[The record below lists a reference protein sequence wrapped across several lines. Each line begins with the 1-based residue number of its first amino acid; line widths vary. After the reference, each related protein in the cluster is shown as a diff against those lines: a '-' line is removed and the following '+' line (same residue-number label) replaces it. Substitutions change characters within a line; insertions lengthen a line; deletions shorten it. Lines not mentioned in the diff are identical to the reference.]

1 MYYSLRGKLI
11 FSDETSFA
19 IECGGVGYLCFSTA
33 NTLKRLPKN
42 GEEAFVFT
50 YLNVRE
56 DAMDLFGFH
65 DKKELECF
73 KQLIS
78 VSGVGPK
85 AALAILSRLSP
96 EALAASVAVGDVKSI
111 TQAQG
116 VGPKLAQRVVL
127 ELKNKLKIDL
137 EEAVGILKEEDVVSS
152 QSAGNIGEASAALV
166 SLGYTRSEAQ
176 NALKGADASLST
188 EELIKIGLKKLMS

>member
-1 MYYSLRGKLI
+1 MYYSLKGKII
-11 FSDETSFA
+11 FSDENSFA
-19 IECGGVGYLCFSTA
+19 IECSGVGYMCFATA
-33 NTLKRLPKN
+33 NTLKRLPQN
-42 GEEAFVFT
+42 GEEGFVFT

-56 DAMDLFGFH
+56 DAMDLFGFY

-137 EEAVGILKEEDVVSS
+137 EEAVGILKEEDMAVSN
-152 QSAGNIGEASAALV
+152 QAGNLSEAASALV

-176 NALKGADASLST
+176 NALKGADGTLST
-188 EELIKIGLKKLMS
+188 EELIKVGLKKLMS

>member
-11 FSDETSFA
+11 FSDETSFS
-19 IECGGVGYLCFSTA
+19 IECAGVGYLCFATT
-33 NTLKRLPKN
+33 NTLRRLPKN

-50 YLNVRE
+50 HLNVRE
-56 DAMDLFGFH
+56 DSMDLFGFY

-73 KQLIS
+73 RQLIS

-127 ELKNKLKIDL
+127 ELKNKLKINL
-137 EEAVGILKEEDVVSS
+137 EEAVGIPREEDMSIS
-152 QSAGNIGEASAALV
+152 NDSGALAEAVAALV
-166 SLGYTRSEAQ
+166 SLGYTRGEAQ
-176 NALKGADASLST
+176 NALKGTDKSLST
-188 EELIKIGLKKLMS
+188 EELIKVGLKRLMS

>member
-1 MYYSLRGKLI
+1 MCS
-11 FSDETSFA
+11 A
-19 IECGGVGYLCFSTA
+19 TA
-33 NTLKRLPKN
+33 NTLKRLPKT

-50 YLNVRE
+50 HLNVRE
-56 DAMDLFGFH
+56 DAMDLFAFY

-73 KQLIS
+73 KQLTS

-96 EALAASVAVGDVKSI
+96 EALAASVAVGDVKAI

-137 EEAVGILKEEDVVSS
+137 EEAVGILKEEDVASSRVSGS
-152 QSAGNIGEASAALV
+152 LSEATAALV
-166 SLGYTRSEAQ
+166 SLGYTRTEAQ
-176 NALKGADASLST
+176 NALKGADLSLST
-188 EELIKIGLKKLMS
+188 EDLIKIGLKKLMS

>member
-11 FSDETSFA
+11 FTDETSLA
-19 IECGGVGYLCFSTA
+19 IECGGVGYLCSATA
-33 NTLKRLPKN
+33 NTLKRLPKT

-50 YLNVRE
+50 HLNVRE
-56 DAMDLFGFH
+56 DAMDLFAFY

-73 KQLIS
+73 KQLTS

-96 EALAASVAVGDVKSI
+96 EALAASVAVGDVKAI

-152 QSAGNIGEASAALV
+152 QVSGSLSEATAALV
-166 SLGYTRSEAQ
+166 SLGYTRTEAQ
-176 NALKGADASLST
+176 NALKGADLSLTT
-188 EELIKIGLKKLMS
+188 EDLIKIGLKKLMS

>member
-1 MYYSLRGKLI
+1 MYYSLRGKII
-11 FSDETSFA
+11 FSDESSFSV
-19 IECGGVGYLCFSTA
+19 ECGGVGYLCFATA
-33 NTLKRLPKN
+33 NTLKRLPQN
-42 GEEAFVFT
+42 GDEAFVFT

-96 EALAASVAVGDVKSI
+96 EALAASVAVGDVKAI

-137 EEAVGILKEEDVVSS
+137 EEAVGILREEDV
-152 QSAGNIGEASAALV
+152 SASNQTGNLSEAASALV

-176 NALKGADASLST
+176 NALKGADAALST
-188 EELIKIGLKKLMS
+188 EELIKVGLKKLMS

>member
-11 FSDETSFA
+11 FSDETSMA
-19 IECGGVGYLCFSTA
+19 IECGGVGYFCSATA
-33 NTLKRLPKN
+33 NTLKKMPKT
-42 GEEAFVFT
+42 GEEVFVFT
-50 YLNVRE
+50 HLNVRE
-56 DAMDLFGFH
+56 DAMDLFAFY

-73 KQLIS
+73 KQLTS

-96 EALAASVAVGDVKSI
+96 ESLAASVAVGDVKAI

-137 EEAVGILKEEDVVSS
+137 EEAVGILKEEDVSS
-152 QSAGNIGEASAALV
+152 QVSGSISEAAAALV
-166 SLGYTRSEAQ
+166 ALGYTRMEAQ
-176 NALKGADASLST
+176 NALKGVDMSLST
-188 EELIKIGLKKLMS
+188 EDIIKIGLKKLMS

>member
-11 FSDETSFA
+11 FSDETSMA
-19 IECGGVGYLCFSTA
+19 IECGGVGYFCSATA
-33 NTLKRLPKN
+33 NTLKKMPKT
-42 GEEAFVFT
+42 GEEVFVFT
-50 YLNVRE
+50 HLNVRE
-56 DAMDLFGFH
+56 DAMDLFAFY

-73 KQLIS
+73 KQLTS

-96 EALAASVAVGDVKSI
+96 ESLAASVAVGDIKAI

-137 EEAVGILKEEDVVSS
+137 EEAVGILKEEDISLQAS
-152 QSAGNIGEASAALV
+152 GSISEATAALV
-166 SLGYTRSEAQ
+166 ALGYTRTEAQ
-176 NALKGADASLST
+176 NALKGTDMSLST
-188 EELIKIGLKKLMS
+188 EEIIKIGLKKLMS

>member
-1 MYYSLRGKLI
+1 MI
-11 FSDETSFA
+11 FSDETSMA
-19 IECGGVGYLCFSTA
+19 IECGGVGYFCSATA
-33 NTLKRLPKN
+33 NTLKKMPKT
-42 GEEAFVFT
+42 GEEVFVFT
-50 YLNVRE
+50 HLNVRE
-56 DAMDLFGFH
+56 DAMDLFAFY

-73 KQLIS
+73 RQLTS

-96 EALAASVAVGDVKSI
+96 ESLAASVAVGDVKAI

-137 EEAVGILKEEDVVSS
+137 EEAVGILKEEDIAAQASGS
-152 QSAGNIGEASAALV
+152 ISEASAALV
-166 SLGYTRSEAQ
+166 ALGYTRSEAQ
-176 NALKGADASLST
+176 NALKGVDMSLST
-188 EELIKIGLKKLMS
+188 EEIIKIGLKKLMS

>member
-11 FSDETSFA
+11 FSDETTLA
-19 IECGGVGYLCFSTA
+19 IECAGVGYMCQATA
-33 NTLKRLPKN
+33 NTLKKMPKN
-42 GEEAFVFT
+42 GDEVFVFT
-50 YLNVRE
+50 YLIVRE
-56 DAMDLFGFH
+56 DAMDLFAFH

-96 EALAASVAVGDVKSI
+96 EALAASVAVGDVKAI

-137 EEAVGILKEEDVVSS
+137 EDAVGILKEDDINSSNVSG
-152 QSAGNIGEASAALV
+152 AMAEATAALV
-166 SLGYTRSEAQ
+166 SLGYSRSEAQ
-176 NALKGADASLST
+176 NALKGADSALST
-188 EELIKIGLKKLMS
+188 EDLIKFSLKKLMS

>member
-19 IECGGVGYLCFSTA
+19 IECGGVGYMCFATA

-96 EALAASVAVGDVKSI
+96 ETLAASVAVGDVKSI

-137 EEAVGILKEEDVVSS
+137 EEAIGILKEEDLAASND
-152 QSAGNIGEASAALV
+152 AGALSEATAALV
-166 SLGYTRSEAQ
+166 SLGYTRGEAQ
-176 NALKGADASLST
+176 NALKGADKSLST
-188 EELIKIGLKKLMS
+188 EELIKVGLKKLMS

>member
-1 MYYSLRGKLI
+1 MI
-11 FSDETSFA
+11 FSDETSMA
-19 IECGGVGYLCFSTA
+19 IECGGVGYFCSATA
-33 NTLKRLPKN
+33 NTLKKMPKT
-42 GEEAFVFT
+42 GDEVFVFT
-50 YLNVRE
+50 HLNVRE
-56 DAMDLFGFH
+56 DAMDLFAFY

-73 KQLIS
+73 KQLTS

-96 EALAASVAVGDVKSI
+96 ESLAASVAVGDIKAI

-137 EEAVGILKEEDVVSS
+137 EEAVGILKEEDISLQAS
-152 QSAGNIGEASAALV
+152 GSISEATAALV
-166 SLGYTRSEAQ
+166 ALGYTRTEAQ
-176 NALKGADASLST
+176 NALKGTDMSLST
-188 EELIKIGLKKLMS
+188 EEIIKIGLKKLMS

>member
-11 FSDETSFA
+11 FSDETSMA
-19 IECGGVGYLCFSTA
+19 IECGGVGYFCSATS
-33 NTLKRLPKN
+33 NTLKKMPKT
-42 GEEAFVFT
+42 GEEVFVFT
-50 YLNVRE
+50 HLNVRE
-56 DAMDLFGFH
+56 DAMDLFAFY

-73 KQLIS
+73 KQLTS

-96 EALAASVAVGDVKSI
+96 ESLAASVAVGDIKAI

-137 EEAVGILKEEDVVSS
+137 EEAVGILKEEDISS
-152 QSAGNIGEASAALV
+152 QASGSISEATAALV
-166 SLGYTRSEAQ
+166 ALGYTRTEAQ
-176 NALKGADASLST
+176 NALKGTDMSLST
-188 EELIKIGLKKLMS
+188 EEIIKIGLKKLMS

>member
-11 FSDETSFA
+11 FADETSFA
-19 IECGGVGYLCFSTA
+19 VECGGVGYMCFSTA
-33 NTLKRLPKN
+33 NTLKRLPKT
-42 GEEAFVFT
+42 GEEVFVFT

-56 DAMDLFGFH
+56 DTMDLFAFY

-85 AALAILSRLSP
+85 AGLAILSRLSP
-96 EALAASVAVGDVKSI
+96 EALAASVAVGDVKAI

-137 EEAVGILKEEDVVSS
+137 EEAVGILREEDVVQTAAS
-152 QSAGNIGEASAALV
+152 GNVAEATAALV

-176 NALKGADASLST
+176 NALKGADATLST
-188 EELIKIGLKKLMS
+188 EELIKTGLKKLMS

>member
-19 IECGGVGYLCFSTA
+19 VECGGVGYMCFSTA
-33 NTLKRLPKN
+33 NTLKRLPKT
-42 GEEAFVFT
+42 GEEVFVFT

-56 DAMDLFGFH
+56 DAMDLFAFH

-85 AALAILSRLSP
+85 AGLAILSRLSP
-96 EALAASVAVGDVKSI
+96 EALAASVAVGDVKAI

-137 EEAVGILKEEDVVSS
+137 EEAVGILREEDVTATTAS
-152 QSAGNIGEASAALV
+152 GNIAEATAALV
-166 SLGYTRSEAQ
+166 SLGYTRGEAQ
-176 NALKGADASLST
+176 NVLKGADATVST
-188 EELIKIGLKKLMS
+188 EDLIKIGLKKLMS

>member
-137 EEAVGILKEEDVVSS
+137 EEAVGILREEDMVALNE
-152 QSAGNIGEASAALV
+152 AGALSEATSALV
-166 SLGYTRSEAQ
+166 SLGYTRGEAQ
-176 NALKGADASLST
+176 NALKGADKSLST
-188 EELIKIGLKKLMS
+188 EELIKVGLKKLMS

>member
-11 FSDETSFA
+11 FADETSFA
-19 IECGGVGYLCFSTA
+19 VECGGVGYMCFSTA
-33 NTLKRLPKN
+33 NTLKRLPKT
-42 GEEAFVFT
+42 GEEVFVFT

-56 DAMDLFGFH
+56 DAMDLFAFH

-96 EALAASVAVGDVKSI
+96 EALAASVAVGDVKAI

-137 EEAVGILKEEDVVSS
+137 EEAVGILREEDVVQTAAS
-152 QSAGNIGEASAALV
+152 GNIAEATAALV
-166 SLGYTRSEAQ
+166 SLGYTKSEAQ
-176 NALKGADASLST
+176 NALKGADAAVST
-188 EELIKIGLKKLMS
+188 EELIKTGLKKLMS

>member
-1 MYYSLRGKLI
+1 M
-11 FSDETSFA
+11 
-19 IECGGVGYLCFSTA
+19 CFSTA
-33 NTLKRLPKN
+33 NTLKRLPKT
-42 GEEAFVFT
+42 GDEVFVFT

-56 DAMDLFGFH
+56 DAMDLFAFH

-96 EALAASVAVGDVKSI
+96 EALAASVAVGDVKAI

-137 EEAVGILKEEDVVSS
+137 EEAVGILREEDVVQNAAS
-152 QSAGNIGEASAALV
+152 GNIAEATAALV
-166 SLGYTRSEAQ
+166 SLGYTRGEAQ
-176 NALKGADASLST
+176 NALKGADAAVST
-188 EELIKIGLKKLMS
+188 EDLIKIGLKKLMS